1 MRFQMLLTL
10 RSLAA
15 NKLRFLLTTFAVVLG
30 VSFVVS
36 SFVLTDG
43 LLKTFDNIV
52 EDANA
57 DVDAEIRSAGEFS
70 EIEFADRPFSEELLD
85 TVSAVDGVDDVLP
98 ILISGKVVPVT
109 GAGEPVETIGSPIL
123 SFNWSDSSL
132 SALTIVSGE
141 APDEPGEFAIDITT
155 ADRDDFIVGESYD
168 IIAAGGREPFTL
180 VGTTRF
186 GEENA
191 LAGAVLSSFT
201 LDELQRL
208 DDSDGLLTYIDV
220 SAEPGLDPDVLI
232 SRLDAAIPD
241 GLEAVSGD
249 QVTDEAQEDFGEII
263 GIFGNILLA
272 FAIVAVFVSTFII
285 SNTFNI
291 LLGQRVRQLAL
302 LRALGASSRQIRFN
316 TLFESLLVGLVA
328 SGVGLGGGVLLAYGL
343 RAVMDA
349 LGFSLPSI
357 ELVIASRTIIAAL
370 IVGVGVTLLA
380 SLSPAKR
387 AATVPPIAA
396 MRGGF
401 RFGSGEGTRRTI
413 IAIVLSVLG
422 VISMGYGLFGGSD
435 NTALLMVTLGLGAV
449 LVFVAVSMFSPLFS
463 SPSARFLG
471 APLERLPGGAS
482 ITGHMARSNAARNNK
497 RTASTAAGLMIG
509 LSLIAMATVVATSLK
524 DSFRAELGSTLAGD
538 YLVTQETGAG
548 FSNQLAGRVDALP
561 EFETVSAVRDGIM
574 RVDGD
579 EKGVAGTDVTVLTE
593 LLEVGIIDGD
603 PVTSASPEFL
613 LLTQEAAD
621 DHGVGVGDT
630 LEVEFAATGKQD
642 LTVGAVYE
650 NEFLIGHYII
660 DMSGWDANFV
670 AREDNVISARTAP
683 GVDAAAAEAALA
695 PLEATF
701 PQLIFESRDEFSER
715 VEGQLASL
723 LVIINVFL
731 GLAIII
737 ALLGITNT
745 MALSVLERTQ
755 EIGLMRAI
763 GMTRR
768 QTRSMIRLEAGVV
781 SLFGALLGTLVGLA
795 FGWVAVIAIPDSFI
809 DRLSIPASTL
819 AVYVVIAAIAGLI
832 AASLPARRASKLNI
846 LEAIAQL

>member
-1 MRFQMLLTL
+1 MRFQILLTL

-15 NKLRFLLTTFAVVLG
+15 NKLRFLLTTFSVVLG

-57 DVDAEIRSAGEFS
+57 EVDAEVRASS
-70 EIEFADRPFSEELLD
+70 EFAEVEFTYRPFDESLFE
-85 TVSAVDGVDDVLP
+85 TVAAVDGVDEAVPGLTSAK
-98 ILISGKVVPVT
+98 IVPVKGDGDPVQTT
-109 GAGEPVETIGSPIL
+109 GAPIL
-123 SFNWSDSSL
+123 SFNWTSGSL
-132 SALTIVSGE
+132 SALTLVEGE
-141 APDEPGEFAIDITT
+141 APDGPGEFAIDETT
-155 ADRDDFIVGESYD
+155 ADRDNFVVGQTYD
-168 IIAAGGREPFTL
+168 IIAAGGREAFTL
-180 VGTTRF
+180 VGITRF

-201 LDELQRL
+201 LEELQRL
-208 DDSDGLLTYIDV
+208 DDSEGLLSFIDV
-220 SAEPGLDPDVLI
+220 SAAPDVDPTVLLD
-232 SRLDAAIPD
+232 RLTAAIPSD
-241 GLEAVSGD
+241 LEAISGD
-249 QVTDEAQEDFGEII
+249 ELVEEAQDDFGEII

-316 TLFESLLVGLVA
+316 TLLESLIVGLVA
-328 SGVGLGGGVLLAYGL
+328 SIVGLGGGVLLAYGL
-343 RAVMDA
+343 RALMDSV
-349 LGFSLPSI
+349 GFSLPSI
-357 ELVIASRTIIAAL
+357 ELIIAPRTIIAAL
-370 IVGVGVTLLA
+370 VVGVGVTMLA

-387 AATVPPIAA
+387 AATVPPVAA

-413 IAIVLSVLG
+413 IAIILSVLG
-422 VISMGYGLFGGSD
+422 VVSMGYGLFGGAD
-435 NTALLMVTLGLGAV
+435 NTALLMATLGLGAV

-463 SPSARFLG
+463 TPSAKFLG
-471 APLERLPGGAS
+471 APLEYLPGGAS

-538 YLVTQETGAG
+538 YLISEETGPG
-548 FSNQLAGRVDALP
+548 FSNQLAARVDALP
-561 EFETVSAVRDGIM
+561 EFETVSAVRYGTI

-579 EKGVAGTDVTVLTE
+579 EKGVAATDVTVLTE
-593 LLEVGIIDGD
+593 LLEVGVLAGD
-603 PVTSASPEFL
+603 PVASAGTDYV
-613 LLTQEAAD
+613 LLTQDAAD
-621 DHGVGVGDT
+621 DHGVVVGDE
-630 LEVEFAATGKQD
+630 LEVEFAATGKQV

-660 DMSGWDANFV
+660 DLSGWDANF
-670 AREDNVISARTAP
+670 AAGNDNVISAKTAP

-695 PLEATF
+695 PLEETF
-701 PQLIFESRDEFSER
+701 PQLVFETRAEFSER
-715 VEGQLASL
+715 VEGQLDSL
-723 LVIINVFL
+723 LVVINVFL

-737 ALLGITNT
+737 SLLGIANT

-781 SLFGALLGTLVGLA
+781 SLFGALLGVLVGLV
-795 FGWVAVIAIPDSFI
+795 FGWVAVIAIPESII
-809 DRLSIPASTL
+809 DRLSIPAGTL
-819 AVYVVIAAIAGLI
+819 AVYVVIATIAGLL
-832 AASLPARRASKLNI
+832 AASMPARRASKLNI